1 MPLYKNPDF
10 LRLPPGLAGIFA
22 EDRQQSFFA
31 LPQWYDLMARFGV
44 EAGTEIRVYTDERPN
59 SSAAVLLQDA
69 VGQQPLSLLSLANF
83 YSVEHGPIS
92 AANAA
97 LDRALGAILGEI
109 LADRPRWD
117 CIRLLELDPSEE
129 SYGALVRALRRA
141 GLLVECTAGRRDM
154 VRGDRRDELQGLPCR
169 SAPRNCSAPG
179 AASGAVSPR
188 QDASSAAFFS
198 EPAGIDA
205 AIADYQTV
213 YAASWKTPEAFPQF
227 MPELIRLAAGLGALR
242 MGVYYID
249 GVPAAAQFW
258 ILWRG
263 RAVIYKLA
271 HDSRFDKLSLG
282 TLLTMDMVERVL
294 EQDRP
299 EEINFGRGDDP
310 YKQLWLPRRRQRWG
324 ITAANPRTVR
334 GLRLGL
340 EREAAKLYHRMRG
353 EPVTPQAIPMHRLS
367 QSPAL
372 SRSSVGRRTQTLRS
386 WW

>member
-10 LRLPPGLAGIFA
+10 LRLPSGLAGVFGN
-22 EDRQQSFFA
+22 DRQQSFFA

-44 EAGTEIRVYTDERPN
+44 ESGTEIRAYTDDRPS
-59 SSAAVLLQDA
+59 SSAAVLLQA
-69 VGQQPLSLLSLANF
+69 VNGQQPLSLLSLANF

-92 AANAA
+92 AATTD
-97 LDRALGAILGEI
+97 LDRALGAIVAEI
-109 LADRPRWD
+109 LTDRPRWD
-117 CIRLLELDPSEE
+117 CIRLLELEPSEE
-129 SYGALVRALRRA
+129 SYGMLVRALRRA
-141 GLLVECTAGRRDM
+141 GLLVECTAGSGTWFETTGGMRFKDYLAGRPSQLLSTWRRK
-154 VRGDRRDELQGLPCR
+154 RRSL
-169 SAPRNCSAPG
+169 
-179 AASGAVSPR
+179 AATGR
-188 QDASSAAFFS
+188 FTAAFFS

-205 AIADYQTV
+205 AIADYHTV
-213 YAASWKTPEAFPQF
+213 YAASWKTPEAFPHF

-249 GVPAAAQFW
+249 GLPAAAQFW

-282 TLLTMDMVERVL
+282 TLLTMDMVERVF

-310 YKQLWLPRRRQRWG
+310 YKRLWLPRRRQRWG

-353 EPVTPQAIPMHRLS
+353 EPVTPQTA
-367 QSPAL
+367 
-372 SRSSVGRRTQTLRS
+372 SVP
-386 WW
+386 

>member
-10 LRLPPGLAGIFA
+10 LQPPPGLARIFG
-22 EDRQQSFFA
+22 DDGQQSFFA

-44 EAGTEIRVYTDERPN
+44 EAGTEIRVYTEERPN
-59 SSAAVLLQDA
+59 SLAAVLLTA
-69 VGQQPLSLLSLANF
+69 TGQQPISLLSLANF

-92 AANAA
+92 AATTA
-97 LDRALGAILGEI
+97 LDRALGAIVTEI

-129 SYGALVRALRRA
+129 SYNALVRALRRA
-141 GLLVECTAGRRDM
+141 GLLVECTAGAGTWFETTGGMGFKDYLAERPSQLLSTWRRK
-154 VRGDRRDELQGLPCR
+154 RRSL
-169 SAPRNCSAPG
+169 
-179 AASGAVSPR
+179 AATGR
-188 QDASSAAFFS
+188 LSAAFFS
-198 EPAGIDA
+198 ERDGIDT
-205 AIADYQTV
+205 AIADYQSV
-213 YAASWKTPEAFPQF
+213 YAASWKIPEAFPHF

-242 MGVYYID
+242 MGIYYID
-249 GVPAAAQFW
+249 GLPAAAQFW

-282 TLLTMDMVERVL
+282 TLLTMEMVERVL
-294 EQDRP
+294 EQDGP

-310 YKQLWLPRRRQRWG
+310 YKRLWLPRHRQRWG

-353 EPVTPQAIPMHRLS
+353 EPVMPQTIS
-367 QSPAL
+367 IS
-372 SRSSVGRRTQTLRS
+372 
-386 WW
+386 